1 MLQVAEVALN
11 VQPFQHN
18 AKAAAKASNPNRRR
32 KWLIPLV
39 LAAQVGRGL
48 TPRPSKQPPR
58 RGQFAAWALSWSALM
73 LPPQRLQRRQPPT
86 CPALPCSLPVH
97 DTQVGLK
104 LLLDRVMDED
114 GCRGDA
120 NGPFDEQTVRERR
133 EELKR
138 DKVSRRLRGGLEP
151 TATCHAAM
159 YGVQNRQ
166 DNPLQAQ
173 PGAWRARH
181 FSVNKG
187 GHRCGVMWYWP
198 GAPHPCSCLAFSPT
212 PQEERRRKQERK
224 KALATGATA
233 PAAAFY
239 DDYSE
244 EEEDDDF

>member
-1 MLQVAEVALN
+1 VAEVALN

-39 LAAQVGRGL
+39 LAAQVG
-48 TPRPSKQPPR
+48 
-58 RGQFAAWALSWSALM
+58 
-73 LPPQRLQRRQPPT
+73 
-86 CPALPCSLPVH
+86 
-97 DTQVGLK
+97 LK

-138 DKVSRRLRGGLEP
+138 DK
-151 TATCHAAM
+151 
-159 YGVQNRQ
+159 
-166 DNPLQAQ
+166 
-173 PGAWRARH
+173 
-181 FSVNKG
+181 
-187 GHRCGVMWYWP
+187 
-198 GAPHPCSCLAFSPT
+198 
-212 PQEERRRKQERK
+212 EERRRKQERK